1 MKLTAEHFR
10 KELQGQLA
18 QAEKQGKRHIDINSG
33 MLHRE
38 LGNYPGKHHS
48 MPNCCQ
54 VMRAEMNDKDKIINE
69 PPSGM
74 GASLTIQY
82 KLPR

>member
-10 KELQGQLA
+10 KALQGQLA
-18 QAEKQGKRHIDINSG
+18 RAEKQGKHHIDINSG
-33 MLHRE
+33 ELHRE
-38 LGNYPGKHHS
+38 LGNYPGKNHS

-54 VMRAEMNDKDKIINE
+54 VMRAEMNNRDEIISE
-69 PPSGM
+69 PPRGR
-74 GASLTIQY
+74 GASLTIRY